1 MQRIFMEANF
11 LLMSFTAV
19 NGDYTEWTLYNCSVT
34 CGGGVGTFKRTCT
47 NPPPT
52 NGGKNCSE
60 LGLGPANKT
69 ASCNE
74 QECRKFFLVSFGSF
88 LILKLEQKW
97 SLVIENKVSQIFCIV
112 WKKTS
117 IIFVLCIK
125 VPLQVL
131 F

>member
-1 MQRIFMEANF
+1 MF
-11 LLMSFTAV
+11 MSFTAV
-19 NGDYTEWTLYNCSVT
+19 NGNYTEWKLYECSVT

-47 NPPPT
+47 NPPPS

-74 QECRKFFLVSFGSF
+74 QECRKFFHVSFGSF
-88 LILKLEQKW
+88 LILKLKQKW
-97 SLVIENKVSQIFCIV
+97 SLVIENKVSQNFCIV

-125 VPLQVL
+125 VPLPVL
-131 F
+131 L

>member
-1 MQRIFMEANF
+1 MEANF
-11 LLMSFTAV
+11 LFMSFTAV
-19 NGDYTEWTLYNCSVT
+19 NGNYTEWTLYNCSVT

-47 NPPPT
+47 NPPPS

-97 SLVIENKVSQIFCIV
+97 SLVIENKVSQIFCG
-112 WKKTS
+112 KKRA
-117 IIFVLCIK
+117 
-125 VPLQVL
+125 
-131 F
+131 